1 MSILR
6 DLIEQDPEAFTPK
19 TTSEFFHQQAQE
31 LKALINKPITLGH
44 DNLPW

>member
-6 DLIEQDPEAFTPK
+6 DLIEQDPEAFTQK

-31 LKALINKPITLGH
+31 LKALINKPIIIGH
-44 DNLPW
+44 DDIF